1 MEVLNPIP
9 IGITWVDSLC
19 IPGRHRADKHQVVLV
34 AGEAV
39 DGEPVAGEAVA
50 GEELVLP
57 SAVVPSAVA
66 RAPSEG
72 DGIAQADALGATV
85 AVPIGEAGVRT
96 GASLGRSKDT
106 AVPPT
111 TVPTMNGP
119 SQPSFPAPRGS

>member
-1 MEVLNPIP
+1 
-9 IGITWVDSLC
+9 
-19 IPGRHRADKHQVVLV
+19 
-34 AGEAV
+34 V
-39 DGEPVAGEAVA
+39 DGEPVD
-50 GEELVLP
+50 GEELVLPSAVAPSAVVPSAVVPSAVAP